1 MTFHKLLALNVR
13 SEAST
18 ALSAIRASFSASSV
32 SRRAT
37 ILLGGGRSSSSKAH
51 AMFQQDVVLVTR
63 SLPVL
68 LEEEATATAPA
79 WLSRS
84 R

>member
-1 MTFHKLLALNVR
+1 MTFHKLLALSVR

-18 ALSAIRASFSASSV
+18 ALSAIRASFSASTV

-51 AMFQQDVVLVTR
+51 AMFQQDVVLVIR
-63 SLPVL
+63 SVPMALNVGVAV
-68 LEEEATATAPA
+68 AT
-79 WLSRS
+79 WLS
-84 R
+84 